1 MSELPGAKFARGG
14 GGGRGRGRGRGRISE
29 PSPSGPTNSNDPTGN
44 FTSTR
49 PSSLNPSDGP
59 VTSVPS
65 KFKPRM
71 VKRVEKVEAIDL
83 DCHDQSSSRGGRGR
97 GRGRGAE
104 RGGRG
109 RGAEIV
115 MTASGAFAMGPAE
128 GGPRIGRMSQGPTRS
143 GMRKIDNSV
152 TSAGGSSRGQSGSVT
167 PWDGGPSESFDL
179 YSDIDE
185 NPEDEP
191 DGEEGEG
198 DRGKVADLNDIST
211 EHPMAPLTLP
221 WDPNRIAERER
232 LMVERDGRLRKL
244 AELKLKVEDEKPV
257 MEGLGADL
265 KPQASRSTH
274 SPALISGSVTP
285 AFTRAST
292 LTATE
297 SVVKSE
303 TVEEQTLEAM
313 KTDVKLKL
321 EQMEEMATVA
331 AQIRQTSDR
340 NPTSSSSKS
349 GPPLYIFQFPRHF
362 PQFRKA
368 TDIAFNPPTDLTA
381 DPIPTVLARKKILKK
396 KKPQV
401 DDWAGWGKG
410 GRRDDCPGVPVGEE
424 DKTVEGQIGELV
436 IRRSGRV
443 QMLIGDV
450 AYDVLPA
457 AQPTFHQEVAVIDP
471 KPESSLRAM
480 FVLGPTNKKFIVAP
494 DVSSLLERDERERK
508 AKSEKSPTNVS

>member
-1 MSELPGAKFARGG
+1 MSELPGATFARGG
-14 GGGRGRGRGRGRISE
+14 RGGRGRGRGRGRGAISE
-29 PSPSGPTNSNDPTGN
+29 SVPPIPPPDSNDPPGN
-44 FTSTR
+44 FTSNR
-49 PSSLNPSDGP
+49 PISVNPSDAS
-59 VTSVPS
+59 VTTAPS

-71 VKRVEKVEAIDL
+71 VKRVEKVEPIDL
-83 DCHDQSSSRGGRGR
+83 DSHDQSSSRGRGR

-109 RGAEIV
+109 RAEIV

-128 GGPRIGRMSQGPTRS
+128 GGPRTGRIQGPTRS

-152 TSAGGSSRGQSGSVT
+152 TSTGPSSRAQSGSVT
-167 PWDGGPSESFDL
+167 PWDGGPSDMFDL

-185 NPEDEP
+185 NPEDEM
-191 DGEEGEG
+191 DGDEGEG
-198 DRGKVADLNDIST
+198 DRGKVADLNDISN

-232 LMVERDGRLRKL
+232 LMAERDAKLRKL
-244 AELKLKVEDEKPV
+244 AELKLKSEDEKPV
-257 MEGLGADL
+257 IEGLGDDL
-265 KPQASRSTH
+265 KPNGSRSTN
-274 SPALISGSVTP
+274 SPALFSGSVTP
-285 AFTRAST
+285 AVTRAST
-292 LTATE
+292 ITATE

-313 KTDVKLKL
+313 KSDVKLKL
-321 EQMEEMATVA
+321 EQIEEMATPD
-331 AQIRQTSDR
+331 T
-340 NPTSSSSKS
+340 NTTSSSSKS

-368 TDIAFNPPTDLTA
+368 SDIALNPPTDPAA
-381 DPIPTVLARKKILKK
+381 DAATTVPARKKLLKK

-410 GRRDDCPGVPVGEE
+410 GRRDDCPGVPLGEE
-424 DKTVEGQIGELV
+424 DKPVEGQIGELV

-443 QMLIGDV
+443 QMLIGEV

-508 AKSEKSPTNVS
+508 VKSEKSSTDV